1 MNDYLIN
8 IFYSG
13 EEDGY
18 IADIPELESCT
29 AFGLSPIIALH
40 EVLLAKDEWIKRA
53 KAEGRPIPVPS
64 SGRIIE
70 QVVLF
75 GAKNLCNN

>member
-18 IADIPELESCT
+18 IADIPELERCT

-40 EVLLAKDEWIKRA
+40 EVLMAKDEWIKKA
-53 KAEGRPIPVPS
+53 KKAGRPIPRPS
-64 SGRIIE
+64 YQAIIE

-75 GAKNLCNN
+75 DGKNMCNN